1 MILVV
6 SNMYPSKEY
15 PNYGVFVKN
24 FYEQLSISEKTD
36 IIYLHKTTR
45 KVRKIINY
53 LNFYGKTF
61 WQYAFGKYEVVY
73 VHYAG
78 YNSPP
83 ILLAKMFNKSTRL
96 IVNVHGSD
104 VTPEKKLEEKTNFLT
119 KYLIKKADLTVVPSS
134 YFEEV
139 VIEKYGKNSPIWV
152 SPSAGIDFSLFN
164 HQNKKVKNKVFTIG
178 YVSRIDKEKGW
189 DMLLHAFKNI
199 IQQKSQNIRLV
210 MVGDGSQNGEAVS
223 LIKELGLEAYVE
235 KHNCLAQKE
244 LVDIYSSLDVFV
256 FPSMRAGESL
266 GLVGLEA
273 MACGTPVIGSNL
285 GGIKTYVQDGKN
297 GFLIAPG
304 NQRELEKAIENY
316 RNLTVE
322 EKKNFSQYAVET
334 ARKYDSRKVN
344 QQLVN
349 KIREV
354 SEKR

>member
-6 SNMYPSKEY
+6 SNMYPSKKY

-24 FYEQLSISEKTD
+24 FYEQLSLSEKTD
-36 IIYLHKTTR
+36 IIYLHKTTS
-45 KVRKIINY
+45 KVQKLINY
-53 LNFYGKTF
+53 LDFYGKTF
-61 WQYAFGKYEVVY
+61 RQYAFGKYEVVY

-78 YNSPP
+78 YNAPP
-83 ILLAKMFNKSTRL
+83 ILLAKMFNKSTKL

-119 KYLIKKADLTVVPSS
+119 KYLVRKADLTVVPSS

-139 VIEKYGKNSPIWV
+139 VIEKYGENSPIWI

-164 HQNKKVKNKVFTIG
+164 HQNKQVENEVFTIG

-189 DMLLHAFKNI
+189 DTLLHAFKNLI
-199 IQQKSQNIRLV
+199 PHNKNIRLI
-210 MVGDGSQNGEAVS
+210 MVGDGAQNDEALA
-223 LIKELGLEAYVE
+223 LIKELGLETYVE
-235 KHNCLAQKE
+235 KHNCLTQKE
-244 LVDIYSSLDVFV
+244 LVNIYSTLDVFI
-256 FPSMRAGESL
+256 FPSTRAGESL

-285 GGIKTYVQDGKN
+285 GGIKTYVKDGEN

-304 NQRELEKAIENY
+304 NQKELEMAIENY

-322 EKKNFSQYAVET
+322 EKKKFSQHAVET
-334 ARKYDSRKVN
+334 AKKYDSKKVN
-344 QQLVN
+344 QQLIE
-349 KIREV
+349 KIKEV

>member
-6 SNMYPSKEY
+6 SNMYPSKKY

-24 FYEQLSISEKTD
+24 FYEQLSLSEKTD
-36 IIYLHKTTR
+36 IIYLHKTTS
-45 KVRKIINY
+45 KVQKLINY
-53 LNFYGKTF
+53 LDFYGKTF
-61 WQYAFGKYEVVY
+61 RQYAFGKYEVVY

-78 YNSPP
+78 YNAPP
-83 ILLAKMFNKSTRL
+83 ILLAKMFNKSTKL

-119 KYLIKKADLTVVPSS
+119 KYLVRKADLTVVPSS

-139 VIEKYGKNSPIWV
+139 VIEKYGENSPIWI

-164 HQNKKVKNKVFTIG
+164 HQNKQVENEVFTIG

-189 DMLLHAFKNI
+189 DTLLHAFKNLI
-199 IQQKSQNIRLV
+199 PHNKNIRLI
-210 MVGDGSQNGEAVS
+210 MVGDGAQNDEALA
-223 LIKELGLEAYVE
+223 LIKELGLETYVE
-235 KHNCLAQKE
+235 KHNCLTQKE
-244 LVDIYSSLDVFV
+244 LVNIYSSLDVFI
-256 FPSMRAGESL
+256 FPSTRAGESL

-285 GGIKTYVQDGKN
+285 GGIKTYVKDGEN

-304 NQRELEKAIENY
+304 NQKELEMAIENY

-322 EKKNFSQYAVET
+322 EKKKFSQHAVET
-334 ARKYDSRKVN
+334 AKKYDSKKVN
-344 QQLVN
+344 QQLIE
-349 KIREV
+349 KIKEV

>member
-24 FYEQLSISEKTD
+24 FYEQLSLSEKTD
-36 IIYLHKTTR
+36 IIYLHKTTS
-45 KVRKIINY
+45 KVQKLINY
-53 LNFYGKTF
+53 LDFYGKTF
-61 WQYAFGKYEVVY
+61 RQYAFGKYEVVY

-78 YNSPP
+78 YNAPP
-83 ILLAKMFNKSTRL
+83 ILLAKMFNKSTKL

-119 KYLIKKADLTVVPSS
+119 KYLVRKADLTVVPSS

-139 VIEKYGKNSPIWV
+139 VIEKYGENSPIWI

-164 HQNKKVKNKVFTIG
+164 HQNKQVENEVFTIG

-189 DMLLHAFKNI
+189 DTLLHAFKNL
-199 IQQKSQNIRLV
+199 IQHNKNIRLI
-210 MVGDGSQNGEAVS
+210 MVGDGAQNDEALA
-223 LIKELGLEAYVE
+223 LIKELGLETYVE
-235 KHNCLAQKE
+235 KHNCLTQKE
-244 LVDIYSSLDVFV
+244 LVNIYSSLDVFI
-256 FPSMRAGESL
+256 FPSTRAGESL

-285 GGIKTYVQDGKN
+285 GGIKTYVKDGEN

-304 NQRELEKAIENY
+304 NQKELEMTIENY

-322 EKKNFSQYAVET
+322 EKKKFSQHAVET
-334 ARKYDSRKVN
+334 AKKYDSKKVN
-344 QQLVN
+344 QQLIE
-349 KIREV
+349 KIKEV
-354 SEKR
+354 SENR

>member
-24 FYEQLSISEKTD
+24 FYEQLSLSEKTD
-36 IIYLHKTTR
+36 IIYLHKTTN
-45 KVRKIINY
+45 KVRKFINY
-53 LNFYGKTF
+53 LKFYGKIF
-61 WQYAFGKYEVVY
+61 SQYAFGKYEIVY

-78 YNSPP
+78 YNAPP
-83 ILLAKMFNKSTRL
+83 ILLAKMFNKSTKL

-119 KYLIKKADLTVVPSS
+119 KYLVRKADLTVVPSS

-139 VIEKYGKNSPIWV
+139 VIEKYGENSPIWI

-164 HQNKKVKNKVFTIG
+164 HQNKQVENEVFTIG

-189 DMLLHAFKNI
+189 DTLLHAFKNLI
-199 IQQKSQNIRLV
+199 PHNKNIRLI
-210 MVGDGSQNGEAVS
+210 MVGDGAQNDEALA
-223 LIKELGLEAYVE
+223 LIKELGLETYVE
-235 KHNCLAQKE
+235 KHNCLTQKE
-244 LVDIYSSLDVFV
+244 LVNIYSSLDVFI
-256 FPSMRAGESL
+256 FPSTRAGESL

-273 MACGTPVIGSNL
+273 MSCGTPVIGSNL
-285 GGIKTYVQDGKN
+285 GGIKTYVKDGEN

-304 NQRELEKAIENY
+304 NQKELEMAIENY

-322 EKKNFSQYAVET
+322 EKKKFSQHAVET
-334 ARKYDSRKVN
+334 AKKYDSKKVN
-344 QQLVN
+344 QQLIE
-349 KIREV
+349 KIKEV
-354 SEKR
+354 SENR

>member
-6 SNMYPSKEY
+6 SNMYPSKKY

-24 FYEQLSISEKTD
+24 FYEQLSLSEKTD
-36 IIYLHKTTR
+36 IIYLHKTTS
-45 KVRKIINY
+45 KVQKLIKY
-53 LNFYGKTF
+53 LEFYGKTF
-61 WQYAFGKYEVVY
+61 RQYAFGKYEVVY

-78 YNSPP
+78 YNAPP
-83 ILLAKMFNKSTRL
+83 ILLAKMFNKSTKL

-119 KYLIKKADLTVVPSS
+119 KYLVRKADLTVVPSS

-139 VIEKYGKNSPIWV
+139 VIEKYGENSPIWI

-164 HQNKKVKNKVFTIG
+164 HQNKKVENEVFTIG

-189 DMLLHAFKNI
+189 DTLLYAFKNLT
-199 IQQKSQNIRLV
+199 QHNKNIRLI
-210 MVGDGSQNGEAVS
+210 MVGDGAQNDEALA
-223 LIKELGLEAYVE
+223 LIKELGLETYVE
-235 KHNCLAQKE
+235 KHNCLTQKE
-244 LVDIYSSLDVFV
+244 LVGIYSSLDVFI
-256 FPSMRAGESL
+256 FPSTRAGESL

-285 GGIKTYVQDGKN
+285 GGIKTYVKDGKN

-304 NQRELEKAIENY
+304 NQKELETAIENY

-322 EKKNFSQYAVET
+322 EKKEFSQYAVET
-334 ARKYDSRKVN
+334 AKKYDSTKVS
-344 QQLVN
+344 QQLIE